1 MGKPSAHTKVAR
13 RLRGLGL
20 GWSKGLLLACSLV
33 CTIGSVVVYTTAAV
47 ALAGQSEADAFA
59 VFPGIAPQAESGETP
74 SEEAAGDD
82 ALAQTGAAPQESDGQ
97 SQGAPAPEEGDGA
110 QQNAPAGNG
119 NGGNGE
125 DSSNQAASPAF
136 PSVTSQSDK
145 AAADKTADSSSDA
158 KGQDK
163 KPSSSTTSKPSDSAG
178 SSKNPASSTSDTGSG
193 GTSSSNKPSGST
205 GGSSATTPS
214 GSGSSDST
222 TSKPSTDTTDKPS
235 TSTPPSSSDAPS
247 SGLSEATEKKIYTQL
262 TSKYNDLAPLAEEVA
277 EAVSTFDATVDDA
290 SSSACKSALAK
301 AKKLYTKASDASAA
315 MQSLA
320 VPAKSQHRASYD
332 DMLVLYDDLATAS
345 DVLRRAWGVAC
356 GSVDVSG
363 KTEPRQVVAAY
374 SDKNGKLNAL
384 KDYEKRYPG
393 ARP

>member
-1 MGKPSAHTKVAR
+1 MGKPSAHTKAAR

-33 CTIGSVVVYTTAAV
+33 CAVGSVTVYATAAA
-47 ALAGQSEADAFA
+47 ALAGQGEADAFA
-59 VFPGIAPQAESGETP
+59 AFPGIASQAESGETP
-74 SEEAAGDD
+74 SEDAAGDG
-82 ALAQTGAAPQESDGQ
+82 ALAQTGAAPQGADGQ
-97 SQGAPAPEEGDGA
+97 PQGASLPAEGDGN
-110 QQNAPAGNG
+110 QQNAPADNG
-119 NGGNGE
+119 IGGNGE
-125 DSSNQAASPAF
+125 DSSDQAASPAF
-136 PSVTSQSDK
+136 PSVTSQDDK
-145 AAADKTADSSSDA
+145 ASVGKTANPASNTKD
-158 KGQDK
+158 QDK
-163 KPSSSTTSKPSDSAG
+163 KPGSSTTSKPSDSAG
-178 SSKNPASSTSDTGSG
+178 SSKNPASSTTDTGSG

-214 GSGSSDST
+214 GSGSSGST
-222 TSKPSTDTTDKPS
+222 TSKPSTGTTDKPS

-247 SGLSEATEKKIYTQL
+247 SGLSEATEKKIHTQL

-290 SSSACKSALAK
+290 SSSARKSALSK

-320 VPAKSQHRASYD
+320 VPAKSQYRASYD
-332 DMLVLYDDLATAS
+332 DMLVLYDDLATAA

-363 KTEPRQVVAAY
+363 KTEPRQVMAAY
-374 SDKNGKLNAL
+374 SDKSGKLNAL